1 MRFPAA
7 PVLPGSEEDCTV
19 AGRRRKDASDP
30 AFRRIDVDIARR
42 KVTGVF

>member
-30 AFRRIDVDIARR
+30 AFRIHPHVRGAKLR
-42 KVTGVF
+42 